1 MEGTTAIKVVS
12 TKYDGTPR
20 DSYEAQLLDHD
31 GSIVRIK
38 VPAGTPTWVE
48 KHGKI
53 ELSKDNIIE
62 IYFTDRWY
70 NVWHMREH
78 TTYPNLWYSNVAMPA
93 RFDGTKLQWVDLD
106 IDIRC
111 YLDGSLRVLD
121 QEEFEQN
128 RVEMGYPTEVV
139 EYALAARDEV
149 LQLGKL
155 GEFPFNHETQI
166 RDGAFD

>member
-1 MEGTTAIKVVS
+1 MGTTTISVVS

-20 DSYEAQLLDHD
+20 DSYEAQLLDHH
-31 GSIVRIK
+31 GSMLRLK

-48 KHGKI
+48 KHGRT
-53 ELSKDNIIE
+53 ELSEDNIIE
-62 IYFTDRWY
+62 IYFMDRWY

-93 RFDGTKLQWVDLD
+93 IFDGTNLQWVDLD

-121 QEEFEQN
+121 LDEFEQN
-128 RVEMGYPTEVV
+128 RIEMGYPIEVV
-139 EYALAARDEV
+139 EHALAARDEV
-149 LQLGKL
+149 LQLGSV
-155 GEFPFNHETQI
+155 GTFPFNYETQI
-166 RDGAFD
+166 RDAAFG